1 MAESTVAVEQ
11 EEQLENEVDKEIEKA
26 SAQNRRYLR
35 PREIFAFL
43 LTAFGQKNL
52 TQFVNATRQF
62 FMISFLGLSGSA
74 YGTIIFIETLYDALD
89 DSLSGLI
96 IDRTR
101 TRWGKMRPYLLLS
114 TPVWAIAIMMLFTT
128 PSFLESNTQKII
140 WAVIAIF
147 AHNLGMSYFGVFNI
161 LLYDVTPN
169 INERNNLIASQKFME
184 LFGVW
189 IPSLLPF
196 FVDLL
201 PQMLS
206 VSACRLLRANK

>member
-1 MAESTVAVEQ
+1 
-11 EEQLENEVDKEIEKA
+11 
-26 SAQNRRYLR
+26 
-35 PREIFAFL
+35 
-43 LTAFGQKNL
+43 
-52 TQFVNATRQF
+52 
-62 FMISFLGLSGSA
+62 MISFLGLSGSA
-74 YGTIIFIETLYDALD
+74 YGTIIFIDTLYDALD

-201 PQMLS
+201 PQMTDNS
-206 VSACRLLRANK
+206 VGMQDVYTGFAAIMVVISAATAIYGFFVIRERVPLASREQMKEVSIWQSIKIEFNNRPMLVLQLN